1 MSTTV
6 LWVLLF
12 SLLSSVGAVGTA
24 ALLLLATD
32 KTRETLQ
39 PYLVSFAT
47 GTLLTSALVE
57 LLPNTID
64 HLGVVHSLSL
74 VLGGLVLFFI
84 LERLMI
90 WRHCHVIGHCE
101 THRTPGHI
109 ILIGDTLH
117 NFVDGIVLAAAFLS
131 SIPLGIATG
140 LAIIAHEVP
149 QEVGDFAILIE
160 SGFSKKRAFIWNMIS
175 GSSTIPGALISLR
188 ALESIQP
195 ATPYVLS
202 HSAAGFLYI
211 GLADLIPGLHERQQ
225 PGIGVAQV
233 LFILLGI
240 ATILLL
246 HGGPR

>member
-1 MSTTV
+1 
-6 LWVLLF
+6 
-12 SLLSSVGAVGTA
+12 
-24 ALLLLATD
+24 
-32 KTRETLQ
+32 LQ

-47 GTLLTSALVE
+47 GTLLATALLE
-57 LLPNTID
+57 LLPHAIE
-64 HLGVVHSLSL
+64 HIGAVPSLSL

-101 THRTPGHI
+101 THRTAGLL

-140 LAIIAHEVP
+140 LAVIAHEIP

-160 SGFSKKRAFIWNMIS
+160 SGFSKKRAFIWNMLS
-175 GSSTIPGALISLR
+175 GSATIPGALVTLV
-188 ALESIQP
+188 ALDVLQP

-202 HSAAGFLYI
+202 LSAAGFLYI
-211 GLADLIPGLHERQQ
+211 GLADLIPGLHERLR
-225 PGIGVAQV
+225 PGIGAAQF

-246 HGGPR
+246 HGGHG